1 VAEQIGFR
9 FRRSP
14 QALARKVGSFVDRT
28 VLISVAWT
36 SQNLRQLALGDPAES
51 TQQSIPHKGWQ
62 TAEVIRTQSLL
73 NDPVGA
79 DPIGR
84 PYLAECDAIVR
95 ADHGK
100 LILSLR
106 FLHRAL
112 GNQQS
117 ILVDTS
123 RRSNP
128 GVLARTQDISRIRE
142 NTPDPEGFS

>member
-62 TAEVIRTQSLL
+62 TAEDPSESCPSGDEKLSSAIDVETQLL
-73 NDPVGA
+73 LCDPV
-79 DPIGR
+79 PISGSVER
-84 PYLAECDAIVR
+84 QELDECR
-95 ADHGK
+95 M
-100 LILSLR
+100 
-106 FLHRAL
+106 F
-112 GNQQS
+112 
-117 ILVDTS
+117 
-123 RRSNP
+123 
-128 GVLARTQDISRIRE
+128 
-142 NTPDPEGFS
+142 